1 MEPVI
6 AKVITLV
13 VLIFLT
19 LLSSVLP
26 YFLVLRGSHS
36 LVSARRRDKIV
47 GYLNCFAGG
56 VFLGTLLL
64 HLLTE
69 GSEEFE
75 NYKKYA
81 NLDLQ
86 LPLFNIFVA
95 AGFFLVAYIEI
106 FMRNCLYTEV
116 PVVTNVEIDVPDA
129 SVVSNG
135 YPRRDYGSLRTSP
148 PVTEHQEHHHG
159 DHQHSEDVT
168 QRLMKSEHPNHP
180 ASGTVNAGSTEQ
192 ALNASLDADTRAVST
207 PTGIRAFL
215 LLVALSFHTIFD
227 GLAVGLQHSAS
238 GIWQVFAAISIHKTI
253 IAFCL
258 GLEIFK
264 SEPNRPVRAFLWL
277 CFFSLM
283 SPMGI
288 GLGIFL
294 TAGGV
299 NDGARLLSSSI
310 LQGLASGTFLYVT
323 FLELLCVYI
332 GHNSKGEFLS
342 LFFSMTGFVLMT
354 LVKLLDHD

>member
-26 YFLVLRGSHS
+26 YYLVLRGSHS
-36 LVSARRRDKIV
+36 LVSGRRRDKIV

-56 VFLGTLLL
+56 VFFGTLLL

-81 NLDLQ
+81 NLDIE

-116 PVVTNVEIDVPDA
+116 PVVTNVEIDVPEA
-129 SVVSNG
+129 SGLSNS
-135 YPRRDYGSLRTSP
+135 YPQRNYGSLRTSP
-148 PVTEHQEHHHG
+148 LVTEHDECHG

-168 QRLMKSEHPNHP
+168 QRLLKSEQSDHP
-180 ASGTVNAGSTEQ
+180 ARGRVNEGNTEQ
-192 ALNASLDADTRAVST
+192 ALNASLDADARAASST

-227 GLAVGLQHSAS
+227 GLAVGLQHTAS

-258 GLEIFK
+258 GLEVFK
-264 SEPNRPVRAFLWL
+264 SEPNRPCRAFLWL

-294 TAGGV
+294 TSGGV

-332 GHNSKGEFLS
+332 GHNSKGDFLS